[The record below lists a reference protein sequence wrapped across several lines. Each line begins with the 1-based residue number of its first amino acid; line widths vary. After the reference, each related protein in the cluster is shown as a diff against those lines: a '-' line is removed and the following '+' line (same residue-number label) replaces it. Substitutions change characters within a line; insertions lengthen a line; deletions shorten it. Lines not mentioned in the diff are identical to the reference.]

1 MWTHKACNTCYYFE
15 VYFAFKFIQYK
26 VIYNYVFVN
35 TPKKMTCDFLFPSSV
50 VCSLLDESE
59 ASIWGE
65 YTSSMQKHW
74 VCPRCEANLIV
85 SIKERLEHESECQN
99 KNFEPTQQEEAQE
112 MEEVKQAQMN
122 PLRKH
127 YFCDKCDQGFRFT
140 TTEILK
146 HKKSHVT

>member
-1 MWTHKACNTCYYFE
+1 MWTCRACNTCYYFE
-15 VYFAFKFIQYK
+15 VYFYFKFIQYT

-35 TPKKMTCDFLFPSSV
+35 TPQKMTCDFLFPSSV

-85 SIKERLEHESECQN
+85 SIQERLEHESECQS

>member
-1 MWTHKACNTCYYFE
+1 MQHLLLFWSLLCFWIYLVHSYLQLYFCK
-15 VYFAFKFIQYK
+15 Y
-26 VIYNYVFVN
+26 
-35 TPKKMTCDFLFPSSV
+35 PKKMTCDFLFPSSV

-85 SIKERLEHESECQN
+85 SIQERLEHESECQS

-146 HKKSHVT
+146 HKKSHVTWHV

>member
-15 VYFAFKFIQYK
+15 VYFAFKFIKYT
-26 VIYNYVFVN
+26 VICNYIFVN
-35 TPKKMTCDFLFPSSV
+35 TPQKMTCDFLFPSSV

-85 SIKERLEHESECQN
+85 SIQERLEHESECQS

>member
-1 MWTHKACNTCYYFE
+1 MWTCRACNTSYYFE
-15 VYFAFKFIQYK
+15 VYFAFKFIQYT

-35 TPKKMTCDFLFPSSV
+35 TPQKMTCDFLFPSSV

-85 SIKERLEHESECQN
+85 SIQERLEHESECQS

>member
-1 MWTHKACNTCYYFE
+1 
-15 VYFAFKFIQYK
+15 
-26 VIYNYVFVN
+26 
-35 TPKKMTCDFLFPSSV
+35 MTSDFLFPSSV
-50 VCSLLDESE
+50 ACSLLDDSE

-85 SIKERLEHESECQN
+85 SIQERLEHESECQS

-112 MEEVKQAQMN
+112 MEEVKQVQMN

-146 HKKSHVT
+146 HKKSHVTWHVKINIFF

>member
-1 MWTHKACNTCYYFE
+1 MFLQIPK
-15 VYFAFKFIQYK
+15 
-26 VIYNYVFVN
+26 
-35 TPKKMTCDFLFPSSV
+35 KKMTCDFLFPSLD

-85 SIKERLEHESECQN
+85 SIQERLEHESECQS

-146 HKKSHVT
+146 HKKSHVTWHV